1 MYAWG
6 DHRRFNSYSGYFRRT
21 FGGRVQKISVDAG
34 FSCPNRD
41 GKIGEG
47 GCTFCN
53 NGAFTPSYCIP
64 AKSIGR
70 QIAEGI
76 EFHGRRYRAA
86 SRYLV
91 YFQSF
96 SNTYAPLE
104 RLRALYGE
112 ALAYPGVA
120 GIVIGTRPDCVDA
133 EKLDYLAEIA
143 RDRYVAVE
151 FGIESTCDETLRAV
165 NRGHDFAC
173 ARRAV
178 EMAAERGLHVG
189 AHFILGL
196 PGETDEMLLEQ
207 VATIN
212 SLPLTTVK
220 FHQLQVF
227 RGTPMAAQYDADPR
241 RFRFWEVGQYIDLFV
256 EILRRLRP
264 DLVVERFASEAPP
277 RYHYGRNWGL
287 IRNETLLAML
297 EKRLEERGAYQGE
310 IFIPF
315 VLESLIPVAMKPIT
329 MEQVLKTFK
338 EYFLMTVGMMLYSF
352 AWIGCIMPADGT
364 GGGATGL
371 SRVLCHAVEHWAGI
385 SIQIGTM
392 AFLINGVLL
401 LVAGFIIGWNFGVKT
416 VFCVCVISLG
426 LNFWQSVLPEG
437 DFLHLERILS
447 VILGGILAGIGVAIC
462 FMQGGSTGGTD
473 IAAMIINKYRTIS
486 YGKIVIYS
494 DFVIIGSSM
503 LVGFHIDTV
512 IYGYVM
518 TAVFGYTV
526 DMIMAGNQQSSQ
538 VFIVTHDYEKMAQA
552 IVDNI
557 HRGVTLIDSQGWYT
571 KKESKIVMV
580 VCRKRETTMILKF
593 VKTID
598 PEAFMTVGS
607 VMGVYGK
614 GFQAISKP

>member
-1 MYAWG
+1 
-6 DHRRFNSYSGYFRRT
+6 
-21 FGGRVQKISVDAG
+21 
-34 FSCPNRD
+34 
-41 GKIGEG
+41 
-47 GCTFCN
+47 
-53 NGAFTPSYCIP
+53 
-64 AKSIGR
+64 
-70 QIAEGI
+70 
-76 EFHGRRYRAA
+76 
-86 SRYLV
+86 
-91 YFQSF
+91 
-96 SNTYAPLE
+96 
-104 RLRALYGE
+104 
-112 ALAYPGVA
+112 
-120 GIVIGTRPDCVDA
+120 
-133 EKLDYLAEIA
+133 
-143 RDRYVAVE
+143 
-151 FGIESTCDETLRAV
+151 
-165 NRGHDFAC
+165 
-173 ARRAV
+173 
-178 EMAAERGLHVG
+178 
-189 AHFILGL
+189 
-196 PGETDEMLLEQ
+196 
-207 VATIN
+207 
-212 SLPLTTVK
+212 
-220 FHQLQVF
+220 
-227 RGTPMAAQYDADPR
+227 
-241 RFRFWEVGQYIDLFV
+241 
-256 EILRRLRP
+256 
-264 DLVVERFASEAPP
+264 
-277 RYHYGRNWGL
+277 
-287 IRNETLLAML
+287 
-297 EKRLEERGAYQGE
+297 
-310 IFIPF
+310 
-315 VLESLIPVAMKPIT
+315 MKPIT

-371 SRVLCHAVEHWAGI
+371 SRVLFHAVEHWAGI